1 MRRHAFNII
10 FVLPISMDPK
20 LEYLYKLLD
29 VYHMKGAGEFINS
42 KIRAINGKENPL
54 FCNNCSRTFI
64 LKSNCTAELL
74 ENKLIIDCNGC
85 GTKTELAVSNDSK
98 SVN

>member
-1 MRRHAFNII
+1 
-10 FVLPISMDPK
+10 MDPK

-64 LKSNCTAELL
+64 IKSNCTAKLQ
-74 ENKLIIDCNGC
+74 ENKLTVSCNGC
-85 GTKTELAVSNDSK
+85 GSKTQLLINDS
-98 SVN
+98 SLEN